1 MIKIIKL
8 LILPAIII
16 TTFAG
21 MVSSAYADET
31 KTITNVTIIKKDP
44 NRHIVEAKTLN
55 DEEIILHTVMP
66 EQSNLLKEKESYLI
80 TYDSHNNITQIK
92 KIHNVSQKRSATN
105 GLILIMLY
113 AIVIVLGVSIMRD
126 AKLFSQNN

>member
-66 EQSNLLKEKESYLI
+66 EQNSFLKEKESYLI

-92 KIHNVSQKRSATN
+92 KIHNISQNRSAAN

-113 AIVIVLGVSIMRD
+113 AIVIMLGVSIMRD
-126 AKLFSQNN
+126 AKLFSQN

>member
-21 MVSSAYADET
+21 MVSSANADET

-44 NRHIVEAKTLN
+44 SRHIVEAKTLN
-55 DEEIILHTVMP
+55 DDEIILHTVMP
-66 EQSNLLKEKESYLI
+66 NQDSLLKEKESYLI
-80 TYDSHNNITQIK
+80 TYDNSNDIMQIK
-92 KIHNVSQKRSATN
+92 KIHNVSQKRSTINA
-105 GLILIMLY
+105 LILIMIY
-113 AIVIVLGVSIMRD
+113 TIIIVLGVTIIRNAS
-126 AKLFSQNN
+126 LFSQNR